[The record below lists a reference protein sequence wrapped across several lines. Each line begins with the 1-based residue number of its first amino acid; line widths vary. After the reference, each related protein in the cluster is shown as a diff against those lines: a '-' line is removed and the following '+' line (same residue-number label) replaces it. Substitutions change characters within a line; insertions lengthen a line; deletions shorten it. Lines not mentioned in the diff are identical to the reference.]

1 MKSLKRELAYLKAV
15 NASRGTRV
23 QQETAD
29 SEALAARLQTA
40 EATCCECEAA
50 GAARAQQDETERH
63 ALRCRLQEAEAVN
76 GTTET
81 RVQQEMAEATSLEAR
96 LQAAEAICWDWE
108 AAWAARAQQDESE
121 WHALGCRLK
130 DAEATSVEQSAKIW
144 RAEEQLLQLLAGL
157 RTAGLGSECAAVRI

>member
-1 MKSLKRELAYLKAV
+1 MKPLKRELATLK
-15 NASRGTRV
+15 TRV
-23 QQETAD
+23 QQETAE

-50 GAARAQQDETERH
+50 WAARAQKDETERH
-63 ALRCRLQEAEAVN
+63 ALRCRLQDAETVN
-76 GTTET
+76 ATAET
-81 RVQQEMAEATSLEAR
+81 RVQQEMAEATSLQAR